1 LFCRLA
7 ATQRIDCASRLQLDT
22 LTTHFPQNMA
32 NEQVQGKD
40 FYESVLQFY
49 DHAASFSKL
58 DPGIIAQ
65 IRACNSIYKVNFP
78 VEVDGHVQVFE
89 GIRVQH
95 SHHKLPSKGGIR
107 YSVYVDEE
115 EVMALATLMTFKC
128 ALVDVP
134 FGGAKGG
141 VKINPRTSSVQTL
154 ERVTRRYAS
163 ELIKKNLIGPGV
175 DVPAPDYGTGSREM
189 AWIADTYL
197 TFKYG
202 DTSALGCVTGKPV
215 GQGGIRGRTEA
226 TGLGVFYGLR
236 ELLLDETMLRK
247 MGLSTGIAGKRIIVQ
262 GLGNVGYYAAHFCQ
276 AEGAIITGIAEREGG
291 IFNPNGLDV
300 GAVFSH
306 RQNTGSILG
315 FAGAQDI
322 ADSLDLLEYDCDVLI
337 PAALENQI
345 HEGNA
350 DNIKAKII
358 AEGANGPTTKAAE
371 QILLERGVIILP
383 DLYLNAGGVTV
394 SYFEWL
400 KNLSNVRFGR
410 MGKRAEESAMKRLVA
425 TIERTTGKTI
435 TPQEREMIVHGA
447 DEIDLV
453 RSGLE
458 DTMITAY
465 HSIRRVMDE
474 VEGITD
480 LRTAAFY
487 NAIEKIGVSYQS
499 LGIFP

>member
-1 LFCRLA
+1 
-7 ATQRIDCASRLQLDT
+7 
-22 LTTHFPQNMA
+22 M
-32 NEQVQGKD
+32 QGKD
-40 FYESVLQFY
+40 FYDSVLQFY
-49 DHAASFSKL
+49 DQAARFSKL
-58 DPGIIAQ
+58 DPGILEQ
-65 IRACNSIYKVNFP
+65 IKVCNSVYKVSFP

-107 YSVYVDEE
+107 YSIHVDED
-115 EVMALATLMTFKC
+115 EVKALATLMTFKC

-175 DVPAPDYGTGSREM
+175 DVPAPDYGTSGREM

-197 TFKYG
+197 TFKFG

-226 TGLGVFYGLR
+226 TGLGVFFGLR
-236 ELLLDETMLRK
+236 ELLDDADLLQPL
-247 MGLSTGIAGKRIIVQ
+247 GLSRGIAGKRIIVQ
-262 GLGNVGYYAAHFCQ
+262 GLGNVGYHAAHFCQ
-276 AEGAIITGIAEREGG
+276 EAGALITGIAEREGG
-291 IFNPNGLDV
+291 IYNADGLDV
-300 GAVFSH
+300 DAVVKH
-306 RQNTGSILG
+306 RTESGSILHYP
-315 FAGAQDI
+315 GAENLTDT
-322 ADSLDLLEYDCDVLI
+322 ALLLEYECDVLL

-350 DNIKAKII
+350 ARIKAKII
-358 AEGANGPTTKAAE
+358 AEGANGPVTQGAE
-371 QILLERGVIILP
+371 KILLERGLVVLP

-410 MGKRAEESAMKRLVA
+410 MGKRAEEASLKRLVT
-425 TIERTTGKTI
+425 TIEQTTGKTI
-435 TPQEREMIVHGA
+435 SAKDRELIVRGA
-447 DEIDLV
+447 DEISLV

-458 DTMITAY
+458 DTMIGAY
-465 HSIRRVMDE
+465 HEIREVMHQ
-474 VEGITD
+474 VPGIQD

-487 NAIEKIGVSYQS
+487 AAIEKVGVSYQA

>member
-1 LFCRLA
+1 MST
-7 ATQRIDCASRLQLDT
+7 TQI
-22 LTTHFPQNMA
+22 
-32 NEQVQGKD
+32 QGRD
-40 FYESVLQFY
+40 FYDSVLQFY
-49 DHAASFSKL
+49 DQAARFSKL
-58 DPGIIAQ
+58 DPGILGQ

-107 YSVYVDEE
+107 YSTYVDEE

-141 VKINPRTSSVQTL
+141 VKINPRTSSVETL
-154 ERVTRRYAS
+154 EKVTRRYAS
-163 ELIKKNLIGPGV
+163 ELIKKNLIGPGM
-175 DVPAPDYGTGSREM
+175 DVPAPDYGTSSREM

-197 TFKYG
+197 AFKFG
-202 DTSALGCVTGKPV
+202 DTNALGCVTGKPV

-226 TGLGVFYGLR
+226 TGLGVFFGLR
-236 ELLLDETMLRK
+236 ELLADEELLK
-247 MGLSTGIAGKRIIVQ
+247 NLGLTSGMAGKRIIVQ
-262 GLGNVGYYAAHFCQ
+262 GLGNVGYYAAHFCEQ
-276 AEGAIITGIAEREGG
+276 EGAIITGIAEREGG
-291 IFNPNGLDV
+291 IFNPDGLDV
-300 GAVFSH
+300 ADVFKH
-306 RQNTGSILG
+306 RTESGSILNYP
-315 FAGAQDI
+315 GAQNI
-322 ADSLDLLEYDCDVLI
+322 EDSIQLLEYECDVLL

-350 DNIKAKII
+350 ARIKAKII

-371 QILLERGVIILP
+371 KILLERGVVILP

-410 MGKRAEESAMKRLVA
+410 MGKRAEEASLSRLVS
-425 TIERTTGKTI
+425 TIEQTTGKSI
-435 TPQEREMIVHGA
+435 SEQERKLIVHGA
-447 DEIDLV
+447 DEISLV

-458 DTMITAY
+458 DTMIVAY
-465 HSIRRVMDE
+465 HEIRDVMRQVD
-474 VEGITD
+474 GIND

-487 NAIEKIGVSYQS
+487 SAIEKIGVSYQA

>member
-1 LFCRLA
+1 
-7 ATQRIDCASRLQLDT
+7 
-22 LTTHFPQNMA
+22 MA

-40 FYESVLQFY
+40 FYESVLRFY

-78 VEVDGHVQVFE
+78 VEIDGHVQVFE

-141 VKINPRTSSVQTL
+141 VKINPRTTPVNVL
-154 ERVTRRYAS
+154 ERVTRRYAT
-163 ELIKKNLIGPGV
+163 ELIKKNLIGPGM
-175 DVPAPDYGTGSREM
+175 DVPAPDYGTGGREM
-189 AWIADTYL
+189 AWIADTYM

-236 ELLLDETMLRK
+236 ELLLDEPILK
-247 MGLSTGIAGKRIIVQ
+247 KVGLSSGVAGKRMIVQ

-276 AEGAIITGIAEREGG
+276 QDGALITGIAEREGG
-291 IFNPNGLDV
+291 IYSETGLDV
-300 GAVFSH
+300 EAVFKH
-306 RQNTGSILG
+306 RQETGSILG
-315 FAGAQDI
+315 FPGAKDV
-322 ADSLDLLEYDCDVLI
+322 AESLDLLEYECDVLI

-350 DNIKAKII
+350 ANIKAKII
-358 AEGANGPTTKAAE
+358 AEGANGPTTQAAE
-371 QILLERGVIILP
+371 KILLQRGIVILP

-410 MGKRAEESAMKRLVA
+410 MGKRAEEGAMRRLVA
-425 TIERTTGKTI
+425 TIERTTGKAI
-435 TPQEREMIVHGA
+435 TPEERQQIVHGA

-465 HSIRRVMDE
+465 QSIRKVMDE

-487 NAIEKIGVSYQS
+487 AAIEKIGVSYQS

>member
-1 LFCRLA
+1 
-7 ATQRIDCASRLQLDT
+7 
-22 LTTHFPQNMA
+22 MA

-40 FYESVLQFY
+40 FYESVLRFY

-78 VEVDGHVQVFE
+78 VEIDGHVQVFE

-141 VKINPRTSSVQTL
+141 VKINPRTTPVHVL
-154 ERVTRRYAS
+154 ERVTRRYAT
-163 ELIKKNLIGPGV
+163 ELIKKNLIGPGM
-175 DVPAPDYGTGSREM
+175 DVPAPDYGTSGREM
-189 AWIADTYL
+189 AWIADTYM

-236 ELLLDETMLRK
+236 ELLLDEPMLK
-247 MGLSTGIAGKRIIVQ
+247 KVGLSSGVAGKRIIVQ

-276 AEGAIITGIAEREGG
+276 QDGALITGIAEREGG
-291 IFNPNGLDV
+291 IYNEGGLDV
-300 GAVFSH
+300 AAVFKH
-306 RQNTGSILG
+306 RQETGSVLG
-315 FAGAQDI
+315 FPGAKDI
-322 ADSLDLLEYDCDVLI
+322 AESLDLLEYECDVLI

-350 DNIKAKII
+350 TKIKAKII
-358 AEGANGPTTKAAE
+358 AEGANGPTTQGAE
-371 QILLERGVIILP
+371 KILLEKGIIILP

-410 MGKRAEESAMKRLVA
+410 MGKRAEEGAMRRLVA
-425 TIERTTGKTI
+425 TIERTTGKSI
-435 TPQEREMIVHGA
+435 TPEERQQIVHGA

-465 HSIRRVMDE
+465 QSIRKVMDE

-487 NAIEKIGVSYQS
+487 AAIEKIGVSYQS

>member
-1 LFCRLA
+1 
-7 ATQRIDCASRLQLDT
+7 
-22 LTTHFPQNMA
+22 MA

-40 FYESVLQFY
+40 FYESVLRFY

-141 VKINPRTSSVQTL
+141 VKINPRTTPVNIL
-154 ERVTRRYAS
+154 ERVTRRYAT
-163 ELIKKNLIGPGV
+163 ELIKKNLIGPGM
-175 DVPAPDYGTGSREM
+175 DVPAPDYGTSGREM
-189 AWIADTYL
+189 AWIADTYM

-236 ELLLDETMLRK
+236 ELLLDEPILDK
-247 MGLSTGIAGKRIIVQ
+247 LGLTSGIAGKRIIVQ

-276 AEGAIITGIAEREGG
+276 ADGALITGIAEREGG
-291 IFNPNGLDV
+291 IYSETGLDV
-300 GAVFSH
+300 AAVFKH

-315 FAGAQDI
+315 FPGATDV
-322 ADSLDLLEYDCDVLI
+322 AESLDLLEYECDVLI

-350 DNIKAKII
+350 AKVKAKVI
-358 AEGANGPTTKAAE
+358 AEGANGPTTQTAE
-371 QILLERGVIILP
+371 KILLERGVVILP

-410 MGKRAEESAMKRLVA
+410 MGKRAEEGAMRRLVA
-425 TIERTTGKTI
+425 TIERTTGKTV
-435 TPQEREMIVHGA
+435 TPEERQLIIHGA

-465 HSIRRVMDE
+465 QSIRKVMDE

-487 NAIEKIGVSYQS
+487 AAIEKIGVSYQS